1 MGITRSVVGSS
12 TSCFRRAYSA
22 PFQRNMRVLVVLFAV
37 LAVSYG
43 AFITAD
49 EDNQNLDRAL
59 ESSIDDAEN
68 KERLIFQTVK
78 KTTTT
83 TSYSTTTVTTF
94 TLCAITIV
102 QGSGCIPYGR
112 KRKRSAAIA
121 QSPVAEIA
129 PVESV
134 INTAPE
140 VAHERVERDASP
152 ASDAPEKGRFFLV
165 TSSTTTTL
173 TTTVTTTSYSAT
185 VSATIS
191 SCSAN
196 IIPPYNAC
204 AVGK

>member
-1 MGITRSVVGSS
+1 
-12 TSCFRRAYSA
+12 
-22 PFQRNMRVLVVLFAV
+22 MRVLIVLFAV
-37 LAVSYG
+37 CAVSYG
-43 AFITAD
+43 AFISQND
-49 EDNQNLDRAL
+49 ENQNQGHAL
-59 ESSIDDAEN
+59 ESSYDDAQN

-112 KRKRSAAIA
+112 KRKRSAIA
-121 QSPVAEIA
+121 HSPAEEMA
-129 PVESV
+129 PVEPV
-134 INTAPE
+134 IRTAPE
-140 VAHERVERDASP
+140 DVPHVRVDREANPDAAVSES
-152 ASDAPEKGRFFLV
+152 ADKGRFFLV
-165 TSSTTTTL
+165 TSSTTTTM

>member
-1 MGITRSVVGSS
+1 
-12 TSCFRRAYSA
+12 
-22 PFQRNMRVLVVLFAV
+22 MRVLIVLFAV
-37 LAVSYG
+37 FAVTYG
-43 AFITAD
+43 AFLSQND
-49 EDNQNLDRAL
+49 ENQNEGHAL

-83 TSYSTTTVTTF
+83 TSYSTSTVTTF

-112 KRKRSAAIA
+112 KRKRSAIA
-121 QSPVAEIA
+121 HSPAEVMEPAA
-129 PVESV
+129 PV

-140 VAHERVERDASP
+140 EAHHIVKREASP
-152 ASDAPEKGRFFLV
+152 ASDVPDKGRFFLV

>member
-1 MGITRSVVGSS
+1 MGTRSVVGSS

-83 TSYSTTTVTTF
+83 SYSTTTVTTF

-112 KRKRSAAIA
+112 KRKRSAIA
-121 QSPVAEIA
+121 HETPVA
-129 PVESV
+129 PVEDV

-140 VAHERVERDASP
+140 VHQRVDRDVAEES
-152 ASDAPEKGRFFLV
+152 EKGRFFLV
-165 TSSTTTTL
+165 TSSITTTL
-173 TTTVTTTSYSAT
+173 MTTVTTTSYSAT
-185 VSATIS
+185 VSATLS

-196 IIPPYNAC
+196 IVPPFDAC
-204 AVGK
+204 TVGGK